1 MVLKSIN
8 GVVILAFGA
17 RIGTLSSFSAAQ
29 GLEEGIK
36 WEIPTTVKAVTGS
49 PHLSASLRIALSQ
62 GSCLA
67 QLPSPGSGYPLTS

>member
-1 MVLKSIN
+1 MVLKPIN
-8 GVVILAFGA
+8 GVAILALGA

-49 PHLSASLRIALSQ
+49 PQLSASQNCPHPGELPRPTALSWKRV
-62 GSCLA
+62 SID
-67 QLPSPGSGYPLTS
+67 